1 MGRFVVF
8 GAVLAVVSLSFAAR
22 AQVSE
27 QDRQAR
33 CANNQ
38 ARVDELQGRL
48 KDDPDYL
55 PDDEIARRRAG
66 LKSARESIA
75 RAEAQWATSPPASG
89 NDYGPTPGKTKY
101 IELMKSLSN
110 IAQSLDPA
118 AGCDMSAV
126 SDDMPEIDVYRQVRL
141 CATRLEN
148 GLGSRIQRAVETER
162 RAAALRAE
170 IAQRRARMDS
180 LMCHAAP
187 TAPASCQEAVV
198 GNWGWAFAP
207 PGQAPASNGSVEFKP
222 DGHMSWS
229 GGSHGRWTCSGASVS
244 LQWEDN
250 PSTDTMSLSTD
261 GRAMTGTNDKGWSVK
276 GTR

>member
-1 MGRFVVF
+1 MRAISCFFFV
-8 GAVLAVVSLSFAAR
+8 ALLLPLSAG

-38 ARVDELQGRL
+38 ARIDELQGQL

-55 PDDEIARRRAG
+55 PEDEIARRRAG
-66 LKSARESIA
+66 LKSARETVA
-75 RAEAQWATSPPASG
+75 RAEAQRVASPPG
-89 NDYGPTPGKTKY
+89 NDFEPTPGRAKY
-101 IELMKSLSN
+101 IEFMRSLSN
-110 IAQSLDPA
+110 IAESLDPG

-126 SDDMPEIDVYRQVRL
+126 SGAMSERAVYGQVRL
-141 CATRLEN
+141 CGTRLEN
-148 GLGSRIQRAVETER
+148 GLGSRIQRAVEAGR
-162 RAAALRAE
+162 RATGIRAE
-170 IAQRRARMDS
+170 IAQRSARMES
-180 LMCHAAP
+180 LACHAVP
-187 TAPASCQEAVV
+187 LAPASCQEAVV
-198 GNWGWAFAP
+198 GSWDWAFAP
-207 PGQAPASNGSVEFKP
+207 PGQTPASNGSVEFKP

-250 PSTDTMSLSTD
+250 PSSDTMSLSAD
-261 GRAMTGTNDKGWSVK
+261 GRAMAGTNDKGWSVK